1 MKIKIVTDYN
11 RTAQKEISIEA
22 NISNSQ
28 VKKIVLDFFYNMDYY
43 ERRDWLLKNMK
54 KEQIKEIA

>member
-1 MKIKIVTDYN
+1 MKIKIETDYN
-11 RTAQKEISIEA
+11 KTAQKEVSIEA

-28 VKKIVLDFFYNMDYY
+28 VKKIVLDFFYGMDYY

-54 KEQIKEIA
+54 KEQISDTS